1 MVSNRNKLTIR
12 MKSAREKSAAGNF
25 EGAIADYTKA
35 IDRRLADKSELGPV
49 DKNRLAEAY
58 NGRGIAKIHLGR
70 SDKAA
75 GDFDEAIRLCI
86 EVILLDP
93 KKASAPRKASAWNN
107 HGIAKIGH
115 GSYEEAIADCTK
127 AMEIGHADKKLL
139 SFAYNNRGAAKAG
152 LGRHEEAIADCTKA
166 IDLKPTDKNR
176 LAEAYSG
183 RSASKNQ
190 IGDYQGAIEDSTK
203 AIEINPKNAASW
215 NNRGASKNQ
224 IGDYQGA
231 IEDSTK
237 AIEINPKNAASW
249 NNRGLA
255 KYRLGKYE
263 EAIADY
269 NEAIRLDP
277 KNTTA
282 LNNRAA
288 VETQNAIRDSVGE
301 GVNEIKKAEEFK
313 KQAEEYE
320 RREKIN
326 RRGAYVAMVGLAGL
340 IVFLVAT
347 IIVPNLPSEYFPKLL
362 PEYSSKLPLKCSPES
377 KPKCP
382 PELPPECS
390 PESKSECLPE
400 LNPVDIK
407 NLFNLLPLITLII
420 IITSPLVWT
429 TRLLIAA
436 ANKAELMR
444 AEYRHLALVER
455 RMFVYFAEDD
465 TDEGKQ
471 IRADYIKATMTN
483 SPADKLVALQNKA
496 NAPSPNF
503 VETIRSKIIDKSSS

>member
-1 MVSNRNKLTIR
+1 MAGKDDKVEELI
-12 MKSAREKSAAGNF
+12 KSGDAKFDAGDF
-25 EGAIADYTKA
+25 EGSINDYTEA
-35 IDRRLADKSELGPV
+35 VNFNPADKSQ
-49 DKNRLAEAY
+49 LAEAY
-58 NGRGIAKIHLGR
+58 RDRGFAKNKLGR
-70 SDKAA
+70 REEAIA
-75 GDFDEAIRLCI
+75 DFDEAIRLC
-86 EVILLDP
+86 D
-93 KKASAPRKASAWNN
+93 
-107 HGIAKIGH
+107 
-115 GSYEEAIADCTK
+115 EAI
-127 AMEIGHADKKLL
+127 EIDSENAR
-139 SFAYNNRGAAKAG
+139 AWYNRGFAKSG
-152 LGRHEEAIADCTKA
+152 LGRHEEAIADYDEA
-166 IDLKPTDKNR
+166 IRLDPEFAPAWNGRGFAKDKLGRKEEAIADFDEAIR
-176 LAEAYSG
+176 LDSEFA
-183 RSASKNQ
+183 SA
-190 IGDYQGAIEDSTK
+190 
-203 AIEINPKNAASW
+203 W
-215 NNRGASKNQ
+215 NNLGAAKHGLGRHEEA
-224 IGDYQGA
+224 IADYDEA
-231 IEDSTK
+231 IRL
-237 AIEINPKNAASW
+237 NPKNAASW

-326 RRGAYVAMVGLAGL
+326 RRWAYVAMVGLAGL

-347 IIVPNLPSEYFPKLL
+347 LIVPNLPSEYFPKLL
-362 PEYSSKLPLKCSPES
+362 PE
-377 KPKCP
+377 
-382 PELPPECS
+382 CS

-400 LNPVDIK
+400 LKPVDIK
-407 NLFNLLPLITLII
+407 NLFNLLPLITLMI

-429 TRLLIAA
+429 IRLLIAA

-503 VETIRSKIIDKSSS
+503 VETIRSKIIGKSSS

>member
-1 MVSNRNKLTIR
+1 MVSNRNKLTIG
-12 MKSAREKSAAGNF
+12 MKLARDKFAAGDF
-25 EGAIADYTKA
+25 EGAIASYTEA
-35 IDRRLADKSELGPV
+35 IDRRLADKSELDPV

-58 NGRGIAKIHLGR
+58 NGRGFAKIHLGR
-70 SDKAA
+70 SDTAA
-75 GDFDEAIRLCI
+75 GDFDEAVRLCI

-93 KKASAPRKASAWNN
+93 KKASAPRKATAWNN
-107 HGIAKIGH
+107 RGIAKIGH
-115 GSYEEAIADCTK
+115 GNYEEAIADCTK
-127 AMEIGHADKKLL
+127 AIEIGHADKKLL
-139 SFAYNNRGAAKAG
+139 SFAYNNRGVAKSG
-152 LGRHEEAIADCTKA
+152 LARHEEAIADCTKA
-166 IDLKPTDKNR
+166 IDLKPADKSR
-176 LAEAYSG
+176 LAEAYS
-183 RSASKNQ
+183 
-190 IGDYQGAIEDSTK
+190 D
-203 AIEINPKNAASW
+203 
-215 NNRGASKNQ
+215 RGASKNQ

-237 AIEINPKNAASW
+237 AIEINSKNAAAW
-249 NNRGLA
+249 DNRGLA

-269 NEAIRLDP
+269 DEAIRLGP

-326 RRGAYVAMVGLAGL
+326 RRWAYVAMVGLASL

-347 IIVPNLPSEYFPKLL
+347 LIVPNLPSEYFSKLL

-400 LNPVDIK
+400 LKPVDIK

-429 TRLLIAA
+429 IRLLIAA

-444 AEYRHLALVER
+444 AEYRHLALVEKQ
-455 RMFVYFAEDD
+455 MFVYFAKDD

-496 NAPSPNF
+496 GAPSPSPVQNII
-503 VETIRSKIIDKSSS
+503 ETIRSKTRSNSPS